1 MVWRR
6 NTMGNEM
13 SLLDP
18 GTLLYGLGSF
28 VAFVLLLVAGARH
41 LDALAA
47 AESAESAETEGDE
60 D

>member
-1 MVWRR
+1 
-6 NTMGNEM
+6 MGNEM